1 MTNRQI
7 AAACLAAALS
17 SLACAPGASAQDAAA
32 GTDGA
37 AQTPAPQSATPQ
49 SATTKP
55 ASDLSVSVTLK
66 GTTDYVW
73 RGVSQSDNDPA
84 VFAVVNLGYKGFYL
98 GAETENVRFA
108 GIKQEWDMWGGY
120 VARLGGGV
128 ALDVGFVRYGY
139 VDAPVDIDTFE
150 VKAALSGKVGPA
162 SVSLAGYH
170 TWDYFGTG
178 ENATYV
184 ELGASAPVMDKLSI
198 SAAAA
203 RQQIDHLSDYT
214 TWNAGLSYQVLP
226 GASVDLRYYDT
237 DLDKLGRL
245 SKARVV
251 GAFTVTF

>member
-17 SLACAPGASAQDAAA
+17 SLACAPAASAQDAAA
-32 GTDGA
+32 ATDSA
-37 AQTPAPQSATPQ
+37 AQPPAPNSAPN
-49 SATTKP
+49 SANTKP

-139 VDAPVDIDTFE
+139 VDAPIDIDTFE

-170 TWDYFGTG
+170 TWD
-178 ENATYV
+178 
-184 ELGASAPVMDKLSI
+184 LSLI
-198 SAAAA
+198 H
-203 RQQIDHLSDYT
+203 I
-214 TWNAGLSYQVLP
+214 
-226 GASVDLRYYDT
+226 
-237 DLDKLGRL
+237 
-245 SKARVV
+245 
-251 GAFTVTF
+251 